1 MCLKWQ
7 KKRSAPDGSMVCKLS
22 KHYSCKQHLKSNC
35 LGLCAMG
42 TNKNTKA
49 DLNVASSRFF
59 QLKKSAMGHL
69 ISHCHWAAV
78 RPAKVTEQ
86 LLSPAGVPQS
96 KSQQN
101 IKGSSV
107 LGDEL
112 GTPAGL
118 WVSVRRHGRKD
129 SSRLQWHLNCVK
141 HISPLGKQLLSL
153 LLQVKMVACV
163 ALIELKPFASYGVW
177 EAQPGSHL
185 TGVVFWDGLNHGCP
199 TFWLSWATLSE
210 EELP

>member
-1 MCLKWQ
+1 MEAWYANYPNTILANSISRAIVWDYVLWALTRTQ
-7 KKRSAPDGSMVCKLS
+7 KQIWMWLP
-22 KHYSCKQHLKSNC
+22 
-35 LGLCAMG
+35 
-42 TNKNTKA
+42 A
-49 DLNVASSRFF
+49 DFF

>member
-1 MCLKWQ
+1 MTVGPIISPCVWNGRKKDLLQMEAWCANYPNTILANSISRAIVWDYVLWALTRTQ
-7 KKRSAPDGSMVCKLS
+7 KQIWMWLP
-22 KHYSCKQHLKSNC
+22 
-35 LGLCAMG
+35 
-42 TNKNTKA
+42 A
-49 DLNVASSRFF
+49 DFF

-118 WVSVRRHGRKD
+118 WVSVRRQGRKD
-129 SSRLQWHLNCVK
+129 SSRLQWHLSCVK

-153 LLQVKMVACV
+153 LL
-163 ALIELKPFASYGVW
+163 
-177 EAQPGSHL
+177 
-185 TGVVFWDGLNHGCP
+185 
-199 TFWLSWATLSE
+199 
-210 EELP
+210 